1 MKDQSLSSFWER
13 AHEHL
18 DARRDPLDDPDVQ
31 CFLEQNPHHLEEF
44 AALQQGLRAL
54 GPAFGPR
61 RRKVPWAAAAIVFCA
76 LGVLWLLSP
85 GNGELPAP
93 DIAHGGRILEVDIT
107 IVMENHE
114 TRTEIT
120 RTGSPTE

>member
-1 MKDQSLSSFWER
+1 MKDPSSSSFWQR
-13 AHEHL
+13 VQEHL
-18 DARRDPLDDPDVQ
+18 DARRNPLDDHEIRS
-31 CFLEQNPHHLEEF
+31 FLEQNPDHLEEF
-44 AALQQGLRAL
+44 AELQHGLRAL
-54 GPAFGPR
+54 GSASGPR
-61 RRKVPWAAAAIVFCA
+61 RRRIPWAAATIVLCA

-107 IVMENHE
+107 IVLEDHE

-120 RTGSPTE
+120 QTRSPAE